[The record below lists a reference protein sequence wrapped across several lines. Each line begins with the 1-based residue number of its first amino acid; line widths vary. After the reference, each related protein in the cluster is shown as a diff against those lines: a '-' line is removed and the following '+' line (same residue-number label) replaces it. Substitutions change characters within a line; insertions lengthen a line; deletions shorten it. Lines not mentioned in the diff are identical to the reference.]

1 MIRQTKYLYILFI
14 ILIYTACNYNHD
26 TNKKLVKAEQCIQQ
40 NVDNRNRWNAA
51 ISCSM
56 CI

>member
-40 NVDNRNRWNAA
+40 NVDNRNR
-51 ISCSM
+51 
-56 CI
+56 